1 MPHVGAGG
9 EQGITADVYNNNH
22 EPGQRITRPQRT
34 NNGNCS
40 DSDVSGSMVNLERLS
55 RASSSSSASSIISA
69 SNGSARPPSDVTE
82 PLYGQPMSNQAR
94 DTKLLESQNVAPS
107 VDGDDVVDYNISE
120 SEAHSSDSSI
130 PPVVRNLEI
139 VHRTGVSTIAT
150 RGWQDTTAL
159 HKEASTRGRNPKV
172 SLTDVLLNAEHS
184 RMYHEVAT
192 SKSKNGRAN
201 RHGRISSS
209 WDSLCGVMGTS
220 SSLVAFQNKRTQLKR
235 LTYTSITT
243 FHKELIIYRNKLR
256 DPVDVKMLDEDW
268 ALRLVRDPTA
278 SAMRGNWKSSASS
291 LTKEQ
296 KEKKASSQAWTKPS
310 SYE

>member
-1 MPHVGAGG
+1 
-9 EQGITADVYNNNH
+9 
-22 EPGQRITRPQRT
+22 
-34 NNGNCS
+34 
-40 DSDVSGSMVNLERLS
+40 
-55 RASSSSSASSIISA
+55 
-69 SNGSARPPSDVTE
+69 
-82 PLYGQPMSNQAR
+82 MSNQAR
-94 DTKLLESQNVAPS
+94 DTKPLESQNVAPS

-184 RMYHEVAT
+184 RMYHEIAT

-201 RHGRISSS
+201 GHGRISSS

-268 ALRLVRDPTA
+268 ALRLVRDPAA

-296 KEKKASSQAWTKPS
+296 KEKKKRRRKLGRSPLHTSGMAKKKKKKERVESSLGLASIS
-310 SYE
+310 SRLLIKEFTLPWSECVRIV